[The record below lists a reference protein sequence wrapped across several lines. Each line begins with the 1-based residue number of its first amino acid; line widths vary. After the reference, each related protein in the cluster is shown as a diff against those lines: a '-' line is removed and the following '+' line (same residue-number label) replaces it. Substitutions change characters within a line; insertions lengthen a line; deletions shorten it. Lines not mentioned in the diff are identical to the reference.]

1 MKKLKESTQKR
12 YTIRKLC
19 NHLDRFMLEHYLP
32 PYPYRFDFHYR
43 EVRAYDAKAGAYLF
57 LTKMEDYQKGFV
69 LSDVLPDIYRNAPTL
84 LGANE

>member
-19 NHLDRFMLEHYLP
+19 NHLDRFMLEYYLP

-43 EVRAYDAKAGAYLF
+43 EVRVYDSKVGAYLF
-57 LTKMEDYQKGFV
+57 LTKMEDHQKGFV
-69 LSDVLPDIYRNAPTL
+69 LSDVLPDIYRSVPAL
-84 LGANE
+84 LGSE